1 MTTKKTDARKAISWL
16 VGGGLFVVALMAA
29 SPSGLLANL
38 KQFSL
43 HAAAIVLGLA
53 ALNVLVVAFR
63 FWRMLSH
70 CGLGLP
76 WRPVLQACLAGNLAS
91 LAFIPLLAQV
101 AGRQSILSRY
111 GLSAVATASVS
122 AYERMLLAVVSASA
136 ATLAGVFLIGFSA
149 VGDLAEQLALTQ
161 VVIVIIAASIIGYAL
176 GRMPIE
182 SELVRMLTRR
192 NSMLAL
198 AETTAITVVG
208 QGLMVVAFAIAF
220 HWAGPSLTWQQL
232 IACGAIVSFAA
243 SIPLSVGGWGIREVA
258 SVFVLGQLGV
268 DAADAM
274 AASVMVGVCSTLAV
288 FLTSPLSLA
297 LKSDSGGSTARTSR
311 EAQTMKL
318 DGVASWLLGMGVV
331 VLVFF
336 QVHVPLR
343 GTVVNLNLGDP
354 LALLA
359 FAAVSLTLVQARA
372 LPQWRLR
379 GLNAWL
385 ALFTAV
391 LLAAFATGVHNFGVT
406 PWALGNKLMGWLV
419 LLGYLSAGY
428 LLATQHHRSVI
439 NRVTEVTLA
448 LVFVIVW
455 LKLAIRLT
463 PWFADM
469 AALEAPN
476 FEGFSG
482 NRNAFAFQLC
492 AVLALALGYLGPYA
506 RMHRGRIVALGAMA
520 IAVSTLLLGV
530 ALSGSRTGIAV
541 AVILLLLSFVFQQ
554 GSRRLLVVS
563 IALAAMFWLLCT
575 VDFSSWTFNPQ
586 GPALGSA
593 RSSWAV
599 QSAISTQE
607 SDSHRWQANITGLKM
622 WMDSPWLGTGLGG
635 FLHLSEARF
644 GFPLVIHNT
653 PIWLLTEFGLMGIAV
668 VAFGLLIAVRHL
680 NRLRRSRLAA
690 QDKAWILL
698 LICFALFCQLH
709 EMLYQRTLWLF
720 MGILLAAPLAT
731 SRTLQVDKPASSED

>member
-16 VGGGLFVVALMAA
+16 IGGGLFVVALMAA

-43 HAAAIVLGLA
+43 NAAAVVLGLA

-136 ATLAGVFLIGFSA
+136 ATLAGIFLIGFSA

-176 GRMPIE
+176 GRTPIE
-182 SELVRMLTRR
+182 SELVHMLTRR

-297 LKSDSGGSTARTSR
+297 LKSDSGGGTARTSR

-372 LPQWRLR
+372 LPQWRLP

>member
-1 MTTKKTDARKAISWL
+1 MTTTKVGVRKATSWMM
-16 VGGGLFVVALMAA
+16 GGGLFVVALMAA

-38 KQFSL
+38 RHFSL
-43 HAAAIVLGLA
+43 NAAAIVLGLA
-53 ALNVLVVAFR
+53 SLNVLLVAFR

-70 CGLGLP
+70 CGVELP

-101 AGRQSILSRY
+101 AGRQSILSQH

-122 AYERMLLAVVSASA
+122 AYERMLLAVVSAAA
-136 ATLAGVFLIGFSA
+136 ATLAGTFLIGFSA
-149 VGDLAEQLALTQ
+149 VGELAEQLALTQ
-161 VVIVIIAASIIGYAL
+161 VLIVLIAASTIGYVL
-176 GRMPIE
+176 GRTPIE
-182 SELVRMLTRR
+182 SKLVHMLTRR
-192 NSMLAL
+192 KSVLAL
-198 AETTAITVVG
+198 AEATTITVMG

-220 HWAGPSLTWQQL
+220 HWAGPALTWQQL
-232 IACGAIVSFAA
+232 IACGAIVSFSA

-288 FLTSPLSLA
+288 FLTSPLSLV
-297 LKSDSGGSTARTSR
+297 LKSGSGGSMAHTSR
-311 EAQTMKL
+311 AAQAVKL
-318 DGVASWLLGMGVV
+318 DGIASWLLGMGVV

-359 FAAVSLTLVQARA
+359 FAAVSLTLVQART
-372 LPQWRLR
+372 LPQWRLP

-391 LLAAFATGVHNFGVT
+391 LLVAFATGVHNFGVT
-406 PWALGNKLMGWLV
+406 SWALGNKLMGWLV
-419 LLGYLSAGY
+419 LLGYISAGY
-428 LLATQHHRSVI
+428 LLATLHHHSVQK
-439 NRVTEVTLA
+439 RVLEVALA

-492 AVLALALGYLGPYA
+492 AVLALALGYLDPYA
-506 RMHRGRIVALGAMA
+506 RMHRGRLVPLCAMV
-520 IAVSTLLLGV
+520 IAVATLLLGV
-530 ALSGSRTGIAV
+530 ALSASRTGIAV
-541 AVILLLLSFVFQQ
+541 AVIQLLLSLAFRQ
-554 GSRRLLVVS
+554 GSRGLLAAAIV
-563 IALAAMFWLLCT
+563 LAAMFWLLCT
-575 VDFSSWTFNPQ
+575 VDFSNWAFDPH
-586 GPALGSA
+586 GSVRGSLA
-593 RSSWAV
+593 A

-635 FLHLSEARF
+635 FLHQSEARF
-644 GFPLVIHNT
+644 GFPLIIHST

-668 VAFGLLIAVRHL
+668 VAFGLFIAVRHL
-680 NRLRRSRLAA
+680 NRLRQSRLAA
-690 QDKAWILL
+690 RHKAWILL
-698 LICFALFCQLH
+698 LICFVLFCQLH

-720 MGILLAAPLAT
+720 MGVLLAAPLAT
-731 SRTLQVDKPASSED
+731 SGTPQVDKPASSDD

>member
-1 MTTKKTDARKAISWL
+1 M
-16 VGGGLFVVALMAA
+16 FVVALMAA

-38 KQFSL
+38 RQFSL
-43 HAAAIVLGLA
+43 NAAAIVLGLA
-53 ALNVLVVAFR
+53 SLNVLVVAFR

-70 CGLGLP
+70 CGVGLP
-76 WRPVLQACLAGNLAS
+76 WRPVLRACLAGNLAS

-101 AGRQSILSRY
+101 AGRQSILGRY

-136 ATLAGVFLIGFSA
+136 ATLAGIFLIGFSA
-149 VGDLAEQLALTQ
+149 VGELAEQLALTQ
-161 VVIVIIAASIIGYAL
+161 VVIVLIAASIIGYAL
-176 GRMPIE
+176 GRTPLE
-182 SELVRMLTRR
+182 SELVHMLTRR
-192 NSMLAL
+192 NSMLAI
-198 AETTAITVVG
+198 AETTAINVVG

-232 IACGAIVSFAA
+232 IACGAVVSFAA

-274 AASVMVGVCSTLAV
+274 AASVMAGVCSTLAV

-297 LKSDSGGSTARTSR
+297 LKSDRGGGTTRASR
-311 EAQTMKL
+311 ETQTMKL
-318 DGVASWLLGMGVV
+318 DGIASWLLGMSVI

-343 GTVVNLNLGDP
+343 GTVLNLNLGDP

-359 FAAVSLTLVQARA
+359 FAAVSLTLVQARS
-372 LPQWRLR
+372 LPQWRLP

-385 ALFTAV
+385 ALFTTV

-428 LLATQHHRSVI
+428 LLATQHHRAVI
-439 NRVTEVTLA
+439 NRVTEVALA

-463 PWFADM
+463 PWFPDM

-492 AVLALALGYLGPYA
+492 AVLALAIGYLGPNA
-506 RMHRGRIVALGAMA
+506 RMHRGRIVALGAIA
-520 IAVSTLLLGV
+520 IAVATLLLGV
-530 ALSGSRTGIAV
+530 ALSGSRTGMAV
-541 AVILLLLSFVFQQ
+541 AVILLLLSFVFQR
-554 GSRRLLVVS
+554 GTRPLLVAS
-563 IALAAMFWLLCT
+563 IALAATFWLLCT
-575 VDFSSWTFNPQ
+575 VDYPQ
-586 GPALGSA
+586 GPAIGSA

-599 QSAISTQE
+599 QSAFSTQE

-622 WMDSPWLGTGLGG
+622 WMDSPLLGIGLGG

-653 PIWLLTEFGLMGIAV
+653 LIWLLTEFGLMGLAV
-668 VAFGLLIAVRHL
+668 VAFGVLIVLRHL
-680 NRLRRSRLAA
+680 NRLRKSRLAA

-698 LICFALFCQLH
+698 LVNFVLFCQLH
-709 EMLYQRTLWLF
+709 EMLYQRTWWLF
-720 MGILLAAPLAT
+720 MGVLLAAPLAT
-731 SRTLQVDKPASSED
+731 GRTPKFNKPASSED

>member
-1 MTTKKTDARKAISWL
+1 MTTKKGGARKAISWL
-16 VGGGLFVVALMAA
+16 VGGSLFLLALMAA

-38 KQFSL
+38 RQFSL
-43 HAAAIVLGLA
+43 NAAAVVLGLA
-53 ALNVLVVAFR
+53 SLNVLAVAFR

-70 CGLGLP
+70 CGVGIP
-76 WRPVLQACLAGNLAS
+76 WRPALRACLAGNLAS

-122 AYERMLLAVVSASA
+122 AYERMLLAVVSSSA
-136 ATLAGVFLIGFSA
+136 ATLAGIFLIGFSA
-149 VGDLAEQLALTQ
+149 VGELAEQLALTQ
-161 VVIVIIAASIIGYAL
+161 VVIVIIAASTIGYAL
-176 GRMPIE
+176 GRTPME
-182 SELVRMLTRR
+182 SELMHMLTRR
-192 NSMLAL
+192 NSVLAL

-220 HWAGPSLTWQQL
+220 HWAGPSLTWPQL

-268 DAADAM
+268 GAADAM

-297 LKSDSGGSTARTSR
+297 LKSASGGGAARTNR

-318 DGVASWLLGMGVV
+318 DGVASWLLGMGTV

-359 FAAVSLTLVQARA
+359 FAAVSLTLVQARS
-372 LPQWRLR
+372 LPQWRLP

-385 ALFTAV
+385 ALFTAA

-428 LLATQHHRSVI
+428 LLATQRHHAVI
-439 NRVTEVTLA
+439 KRVTEAALA

-463 PWFADM
+463 PWLPGM

-492 AVLALALGYLGPYA
+492 AVLALTLGYLGPYA
-506 RMHRGRIVALGAMA
+506 RMHRGRLVPFGAMV
-520 IAVSTLLLGV
+520 IAVATLLLGI
-530 ALSGSRTGIAV
+530 ALSASRTGIAV
-541 AVILLLLSFVFQQ
+541 TVILLLLSFVSQR

-563 IALAAMFWLLCT
+563 IVLAAVFWLLCT
-575 VDFSSWTFNPQ
+575 VDFSNWTLDPH
-586 GPALGSA
+586 GSALGSL
-593 RSSWAV
+593 RI

-607 SDSHRWQANITGLKM
+607 SDTHRWHANIAGLKM
-622 WMDSPWLGTGLGG
+622 WMESPWLGTGLGG
-635 FLHLSEARF
+635 FLHQSEARF
-644 GFPLVIHNT
+644 GFPLIIHNT

-668 VAFGLLIAVRHL
+668 VAFGLLIVVRHL
-680 NRLRRSRLAA
+680 SQLHLSRLAA
-690 QDKAWILL
+690 QDKAWVLL

-720 MGILLAAPLAT
+720 MGVLLAAPFAT
-731 SRTLQVDKPASSED
+731 SRTPPAGKSESSAY